1 MVEVLNDESMISG
14 VEVKQ
19 LKAIKDERGL
29 VMEILRSDDKIFEK
43 FGQVY
48 ISVCNPGYVKAWH
61 YHKLQNDFFAVAK
74 GNAKVV
80 LYDNR
85 EDSPTK
91 GEVQEFEMGESNPLL
106 IKIPPLVIHGFSALG
121 GEPCLLVNCSTKPYN
136 HEKPDEYKMPFNSK
150 EIPYD
155 WKVSKGW

>member
-1 MVEVLNDESMISG
+1 MVEVLKDENMISG

-19 LKAIKDERGL
+19 LKPIKDERGL

-61 YHKLQNDFFAVAK
+61 YHKLQNDFFAVVK

-85 EDSPTK
+85 EDSSTK
-91 GEVQEFEMGESNPLL
+91 GEVQEFEMGEKNPIL
-106 IKIPPLVIHGFSALG
+106 IKIPPLVIHGFTALG
-121 GEPCLLVNCSTKPYN
+121 KEQCFLVNCSTEPYN
-136 HEKPDEYKMPFNSK
+136 HGKPDEYKMPFDSK

-155 WKVSKGW
+155 WGVEKGW